1 MAFSSAELYSLIL
14 AALTYLQDDGQLFE
28 RGVEK
33 AGLTRD
39 EFWLLNRFR
48 YFPGSVAPSDFLTFG
63 PYTSTSIYAHN
74 LEALTTKKYA
84 EAIEPGRYR
93 VNDQGRKLIETLYR
107 DYFNAIAKHDAVPTE
122 DIQRLGELADRAA
135 NAAVR
140 QPDVPAPLTNAA
152 RSTFPDSDQPWV
164 YAERRVVAMALFR
177 GDAHIAAWR
186 DDGWSGPRIEV
197 STVLFNA
204 AERLSAAQLREAA
217 ARLDDKDFKSA
228 LAALYSGGE
237 VTRNADDQYALT
249 KTGRAARQTV
259 EDLTNRN
266 YAVMFNIFDEAEL
279 QELIRLLERVRGPL
293 DA

>member
-1 MAFSSAELYSLIL
+1 M
-14 AALTYLQDDGQLFE
+14 
-28 RGVEK
+28 
-33 AGLTRD
+33 
-39 EFWLLNRFR
+39 
-48 YFPGSVAPSDFLTFG
+48 
-63 PYTSTSIYAHN
+63 
-74 LEALTTKKYA
+74 
-84 EAIEPGRYR
+84 
-93 VNDQGRKLIETLYR
+93 IETLYR
-107 DYFNAIAKHDAVPTE
+107 DHFNAIAKHDAVPVE
-122 DIQRLGELADRAA
+122 DIHRLGELAERAA

-164 YAERRVVAMALFR
+164 FAERRVVAMALFR

-197 STVLFNA
+197 STLLFNA
-204 AERLSAAQLREAA
+204 SERLSAAQLREAA

-228 LAALYSGGE
+228 LAALHSGGE

-249 KTGRAARQTV
+249 AAGRAARQVV

-293 DA
+293 GA

>member
-14 AALTYLQDDGQLFE
+14 AALTYLQDDGRQFE
-28 RGVEK
+28 RAVEK
-33 AGLTRD
+33 AGLSRD

-63 PYTSTSIYAHN
+63 PYTSTSIYARN
-74 LEALTTKKYA
+74 LEALTAKKYA

-93 VNDQGRKLIETLYR
+93 VNDTGRKLIETLYR
-107 DYFNAIAKHDAVPTE
+107 DYFNAIAKHGAVSVE
-122 DIQRLGELADRAA
+122 EIQRLGELADRAA

-152 RSTFPDSDQPWV
+152 RSTFPDIDQPWV

-197 STVLFNA
+197 STALYNA

-249 KTGRAARQTV
+249 KAGRAARQVV
-259 EDLTNRN
+259 EDSTNRN

-279 QELIRLLERVRGPL
+279 QELIHLLERVRGPIG
-293 DA
+293 A